1 MKTWFKYLKQGLS
14 STPPEDRISPA
25 ENSNRIIP
33 NLKNLYPYFKKNW
46 RKGFIGLLLVLL
58 ASLCGFP
65 PPLIMRYLV
74 DDVIMGR
81 QTGLLVVAIMLLAG
95 FLVAE
100 KLARMLQEFYF
111 ARLEQRITLEIQQDL
126 IARVLH
132 FPKKFF
138 DGHQT
143 GYLMSRLSEDVD
155 GIRWFFS
162 NTIVYVLSN
171 TIRFIGGL
179 CFLFYLQ
186 WRLSMIVVILL
197 PGLVW
202 CIHRLSGSLFKL
214 SHQSMEQ
221 KALLSGHLQ
230 ESLSGTDLIKAHGSE
245 ERTLKGL
252 LAGWKN
258 IFQTSL
264 QQTAVSSL
272 ANLVVDSTPG
282 MARLLAL
289 AAGAYWV
296 ISGEWTL
303 GSLLAFQAY
312 LAYVFGPAQILA
324 SANLQFQKAIAAL
337 GRVSVLFE
345 IVPEENAGAGKRV
358 DCLVGAVEFKNVSF
372 SYNGSEPVLEN
383 FCFKVNPGERVA
395 IVGPSGVG
403 KTTLLSLILR
413 FYRPTAGEILFD
425 GQPASD
431 YELSALRQRIGY
443 VSQQHRLLA
452 DTVYNNL
459 CYGNPDATEQE
470 VVDAARVAGIHDFIE
485 RLPRGY
491 ATQINENGVNLSEG
505 QKQRL
510 SIARALI
517 KKPDILVL
525 DEPTA
530 ALDFET
536 EKTLF
541 SKLPEFIQGKTLFIV
556 AHRPSTIR
564 NCDRILLLDEN
575 NLVAG
580 GSHETLLKSSA
591 YYRSMVADHISQ
603 QDAVRTTDANKLWG
617 SGFQPRT
624 SVM

>member
-14 STPPEDRISPA
+14 SAQPEDKISS
-25 ENSNRIIP
+25 EKDNSRIISH
-33 NLKNLYPYFKKNW
+33 LKNLYPYFKQNW
-46 RKGFIGLLLVLL
+46 RKGFIGLFLILL

-81 QTGLLVVAIMLLAG
+81 QIGLLAVAILLLAG

-100 KLARMLQEFYF
+100 KLVRMLQEFYF
-111 ARLEQRITLEIQQDL
+111 ARLEQRITLDIQHDL
-126 IARVLH
+126 LARVLR

-138 DGHQT
+138 DDHQT
-143 GYLMSRLSEDVD
+143 GYLMSRLLEDVD

-162 NTIVYVLSN
+162 DTIVHVLSN

-179 CFLFYLQ
+179 CFLFYLE
-186 WRLSMIVVILL
+186 WRLSLIVVILL

-214 SHQSMEQ
+214 SHRSMEQ
-221 KALLSGHLQ
+221 KAVLSGSLQ
-230 ESLSGTDLIKAHGSE
+230 ESLSGADLIKAHSSE
-245 ERTLKGL
+245 ERTLKRL

-258 IFQTSL
+258 IFKTSL

-272 ANLVVDSTPG
+272 ASLAVDSTPG

-345 IVPEENAGAGKRV
+345 IVPEENAGIGKNVNRLTG
-358 DCLVGAVEFKNVSF
+358 DVEFKNVSF
-372 SYNGSEPVLEN
+372 SYNGSEPVLQD
-383 FCFKVNPGERVA
+383 FCFKVHSGERIA

-413 FYRPTAGEILFD
+413 FYRPTAGEIFFD

-431 YELSALRQRIGY
+431 YELCSLRQRIGY
-443 VSQQHRLLA
+443 VSQRPRLLA
-452 DTVYNNL
+452 DTVLKNL
-459 CYGNPDATEQE
+459 CYGNPDAAEQE
-470 VVDAARVAGIHDFIE
+470 VVDAAVAAGIHDFIE
-485 RLPRGY
+485 SLPRGY
-491 ATQINENGVNLSEG
+491 ATQINEDGVNLSEG

-541 SKLPEFIQGKTLFIV
+541 SKLPEFIRGKTLFVV

-575 NLVAG
+575 HLMAG
-580 GSHETLLKSSA
+580 GSHETLLESNA
-591 YYRSMVADHISQ
+591 YYRSMVAGDISR
-603 QDAVRTTDANKLWG
+603 QDAA
-617 SGFQPRT
+617 PT
-624 SVM
+624 STC

>member
-1 MKTWFKYLKQGLS
+1 MKIWFKYLKQGLS
-14 STPPEDRISPA
+14 STQPEDKISPVK
-25 ENSNRIIP
+25 NSRRILP

-46 RKGFIGLLLVLL
+46 RKGFIGLLLILL
-58 ASLCGFP
+58 ASLCGFA

-81 QTGLLVVAIMLLAG
+81 QTGLLAVAIMLLAG

-100 KLARMLQEFYF
+100 KLARMLQAFYF
-111 ARLEQRITLEIQQDL
+111 ARLEQRITLEIQKDL
-126 IARVLH
+126 IARVLR

-138 DGHQT
+138 DDHQT

-186 WRLSMIVVILL
+186 WRLSMIVIILL

-202 CIHRLSGSLFKL
+202 CIHRISGSLFKL

-221 KALLSGHLQ
+221 KAVLSGHLQ
-230 ESLSGTDLIKAHGSE
+230 ESLSGAHLIKAHSSE
-245 ERTLKGL
+245 ERTLKEL

-282 MARLLAL
+282 LARLLSL
-289 AAGAYWV
+289 AAGAFWV

-345 IVPEENAGAGKRV
+345 IVPEENAGSGKKV
-358 DCLVGAVEFKNVSF
+358 DRLSGAVEFKSVSF
-372 SYNGSEPVLEN
+372 SYNGSEPVLQN
-383 FCFKVNPGERVA
+383 FCFKVHPGQRVA

-413 FYRPTAGEILFD
+413 FYRPTAGEIFFD
-425 GQPASD
+425 GKPASD
-431 YELSALRQRIGY
+431 YELSSLRQRIGY
-443 VSQQHRLLA
+443 VSQQPRLLA
-452 DTVYNNL
+452 DTVFNNL

-470 VVDAARVAGIHDFIE
+470 VVDAAGVAGIHDFIE
-485 RLPRGY
+485 SLPRGY
-491 ATQINENGVNLSEG
+491 ATRISENGVNLSEG

-536 EKTLF
+536 EKKLF
-541 SKLPEFIQGKTLFIV
+541 SKLPESIKGKTLFIV
-556 AHRPSTIR
+556 AHRPSTIH

-591 YYRSMVADHISQ
+591 YYRSMVGDHISR
-603 QDAVRTTDANKLWG
+603 QDVAPISLC
-617 SGFQPRT
+617 
-624 SVM
+624 

>member
-14 STPPEDRISPA
+14 STLPEDKISSA
-25 ENSNRIIP
+25 KNSGRLIP
-33 NLKNLYPYFKKNW
+33 NLKNLYPYFKRHW
-46 RKGFIGLLLVLL
+46 RKGFIGFFLILL

-81 QTGLLVVAIMLLAG
+81 QTGLLAAAILLLAG

-111 ARLEQRITLEIQQDL
+111 ARFEQRITLDIHQDL
-126 IARVLH
+126 IARVLR

-138 DGHQT
+138 DDNQT

-171 TIRFIGGL
+171 IIRFIGGL
-179 CFLFYLQ
+179 CFLFYLE
-186 WRLSMIVVILL
+186 WRLSLIVLILL
-197 PGLVW
+197 PGLMW
-202 CIHRLSGSLFKL
+202 CIRRLSGSLFKL
-214 SHQSMEQ
+214 SHKSMEQ
-221 KALLSGHLQ
+221 KAALSGRLQ
-230 ESLSGTDLIKAHGSE
+230 ESLSEAALIKAYSSE
-245 ERTLKGL
+245 EQTLKRL
-252 LAGWKN
+252 LDGWKN

-282 MARLLAL
+282 LARILVLAV
-289 AAGAYWV
+289 GAFWI
-296 ISGEWTL
+296 ISGQWTL
-303 GSLLAFQAY
+303 GSLLAFQAF
-312 LAYVFGPAQILA
+312 LSYVFGPAQILA

-345 IVPEENAGAGKRV
+345 IVPEENMGTGKKV
-358 DCLVGAVEFKNVSF
+358 DQLIGDVEFKNVSF
-372 SYNGSEPVLEN
+372 SYNGSEPVLQN
-383 FCFKVNPGERVA
+383 FCFKVHPGERVA
-395 IVGPSGVG
+395 IAGPSGVG

-431 YELSALRQRIGY
+431 YEVRSLRQRIGY
-443 VSQQHRLLA
+443 VSQRPRMLA
-452 DTVYNNL
+452 GSIIDNL
-459 CYGNPDATEQE
+459 RYGNPDASEAE
-470 VVDAARVAGIHDFIE
+470 VAGAARVAGIHDFIE
-485 RLPRGY
+485 SLPAGY
-491 ATQINENGVNLSEG
+491 QSEIGEKGARLSEG

-517 KKPDILVL
+517 KDPDILIL

-530 ALDFET
+530 ALDSDT
-536 EKTLF
+536 EKSLF
-541 SKLPEFIQGKTLFIV
+541 DRLPELIRRKTLFIV
-556 AHRPSTIR
+556 THRLSTIGE
-564 NCDRILLLDEN
+564 CDRVLLLNEN
-575 NLVAG
+575 RLVDSG
-580 GSHETLLKSSA
+580 THQSLMTTNA
-591 YYRSMVADHISQ
+591 YYRRMVDLQ
-603 QDAVRTTDANKLWG
+603 QSESCKNALLSN
-617 SGFQPRT
+617 
-624 SVM
+624 

>member
-14 STPPEDRISPA
+14 STPPEDKISSA
-25 ENSNRIIP
+25 KNNRRIIS

-46 RKGFIGLLLVLL
+46 RKGFIGLFLILL

-74 DDVIMGR
+74 DDVIIGR
-81 QTGLLVVAIMLLAG
+81 QTGLLAVAILLLAG

-100 KLARMLQEFYF
+100 KLLRMLQEFYF
-111 ARLEQRITLEIQQDL
+111 VRLEQRITLEIQSDL
-126 IARVLH
+126 LARVLR

-138 DGHQT
+138 DDHQT
-143 GYLMSRLSEDVD
+143 GYLMSRLLEDVD

-162 NTIVYVLSN
+162 NTIIHVLSN

-179 CFLFYLQ
+179 CFLFYLE
-186 WRLSMIVVILL
+186 WRLSLIVVILL

-214 SHQSMEQ
+214 SHRSMEQ
-221 KALLSGHLQ
+221 KAVLSGRLQ
-230 ESLSGTDLIKAHGSE
+230 ESLSGADLIKAHSSE
-245 ERTLKGL
+245 ERTQKRL

-272 ANLVVDSTPG
+272 ANLAVDSTPG

-303 GSLLAFQAY
+303 GSLLAFQAF

-324 SANLQFQKAIAAL
+324 AANLQFQKAIAAL

-345 IVPEENAGAGKRV
+345 IVPEENAGTGKNVARLIG
-358 DCLVGAVEFKNVSF
+358 DVEFKNVSF
-372 SYNGSEPVLEN
+372 SYNGSEPVLQD
-383 FCFKVNPGERVA
+383 FCFKVHPGERVA

-413 FYRPTAGEILFD
+413 FYRPTAGEIFFD

-431 YELSALRQRIGY
+431 YELGSLRQRIGY
-443 VSQQHRLLA
+443 VSQRPRLLT
-452 DTVYNNL
+452 DTVFKNL
-459 CYGNPDATEQE
+459 CYGNPDAAEQE
-470 VVDAARVAGIHDFIE
+470 VVDAAVAAGIHDFIE
-485 RLPRGY
+485 SLPNGY
-491 ATQINENGVNLSEG
+491 ATQINEDGVNLSEG

-517 KKPDILVL
+517 KNPDILVL

-530 ALDFET
+530 ALDFAT

-541 SKLPEFIQGKTLFIV
+541 SNLPEFIRGKTLFVV

-575 NLVAG
+575 HLMAG
-580 GSHETLLKSSA
+580 GSHETLLESNA
-591 YYRSMVADHISQ
+591 YYRSMVAGNISR
-603 QDAVRTTDANKLWG
+603 QDAA
-617 SGFQPRT
+617 PT
-624 SVM
+624 SHC

>member
-14 STPPEDRISPA
+14 STQSEDKISSA
-25 ENSNRIIP
+25 KNSSRSFP

-46 RKGFIGLLLVLL
+46 RKGFIGLFLILL

-74 DDVIMGR
+74 DDVIIGR
-81 QTGLLVVAIMLLAG
+81 QTGLLAVAILLLAG

-111 ARLEQRITLEIQQDL
+111 ARLEQRITLDIQHDL
-126 IARVLH
+126 LGRVLH

-138 DGHQT
+138 DDHQT
-143 GYLMSRLSEDVD
+143 GYLMSRLLEDVD

-171 TIRFIGGL
+171 TVRFIGGL
-179 CFLFYLQ
+179 CFLFYLE
-186 WRLSMIVVILL
+186 WRLSLIVVILL

-214 SHQSMEQ
+214 SHRSMEQ
-221 KALLSGHLQ
+221 KAVLSGRLQ
-230 ESLSGTDLIKAHGSE
+230 ESLSGADLIKAHSSE
-245 ERTLKGL
+245 ERTLKRL

-272 ANLVVDSTPG
+272 ANLAVDSTPG

-324 SANLQFQKAIAAL
+324 AANLQFQKAIAAL

-345 IVPEENAGAGKRV
+345 IVPEENAGTGKNV
-358 DCLVGAVEFKNVSF
+358 DRLIGDVEFKNVSF
-372 SYNGSEPVLEN
+372 SYNGSEPVLKD
-383 FCFKVNPGERVA
+383 FCFKVHPGERVA

-425 GQPASD
+425 GRPASD
-431 YELSALRQRIGY
+431 YELSSLRQRIGY
-443 VSQQHRLLA
+443 ASQRPRLLT
-452 DTVYNNL
+452 DTVFKNL
-459 CYGNPDATEQE
+459 CYGNPDAAEQE
-470 VVDAARVAGIHDFIE
+470 VIDAAVAAGIHDFIE
-485 RLPRGY
+485 SLPRGY
-491 ATQINENGVNLSEG
+491 AAQINEDGVNLSEG

-541 SKLPEFIQGKTLFIV
+541 SKLPEFIRGKTLFVV
-556 AHRPSTIR
+556 AHRPSTIC

-575 NLVAG
+575 HLMAG
-580 GSHETLLKSSA
+580 GSHETLLESNA
-591 YYRSMVADHISQ
+591 YYRSMVADNISPAER
-603 QDAVRTTDANKLWG
+603 DL
-617 SGFQPRT
+617 T
-624 SVM
+624 SLC

>member
-1 MKTWFKYLKQGLS
+1 
-14 STPPEDRISPA
+14 
-25 ENSNRIIP
+25 
-33 NLKNLYPYFKKNW
+33 
-46 RKGFIGLLLVLL
+46 
-58 ASLCGFP
+58 
-65 PPLIMRYLV
+65 
-74 DDVIMGR
+74 
-81 QTGLLVVAIMLLAG
+81 
-95 FLVAE
+95 
-100 KLARMLQEFYF
+100 
-111 ARLEQRITLEIQQDL
+111 
-126 IARVLH
+126 
-132 FPKKFF
+132 
-138 DGHQT
+138 
-143 GYLMSRLSEDVD
+143 
-155 GIRWFFS
+155 
-162 NTIVYVLSN
+162 
-171 TIRFIGGL
+171 
-179 CFLFYLQ
+179 
-186 WRLSMIVVILL
+186 
-197 PGLVW
+197 
-202 CIHRLSGSLFKL
+202 
-214 SHQSMEQ
+214 
-221 KALLSGHLQ
+221 
-230 ESLSGTDLIKAHGSE
+230 
-245 ERTLKGL
+245 
-252 LAGWKN
+252 
-258 IFQTSL
+258 
-264 QQTAVSSL
+264 
-272 ANLVVDSTPG
+272 

-289 AAGAYWV
+289 AAGAFWV

-312 LAYVFGPAQILA
+312 LAYVFGPAQILV

-345 IVPEENAGAGKRV
+345 IVPEENAGTGKKV
-358 DCLVGAVEFKNVSF
+358 DRLIGAVEFENVSF
-372 SYNGSEPVLEN
+372 SYNGSEPVLQN
-383 FCFKVNPGERVA
+383 FCFKVDPGQRVA

-431 YELSALRQRIGY
+431 YELSSLRQRIGY
-443 VSQQHRLLA
+443 VSQQPRLLA
-452 DTVYNNL
+452 DTVFNNL
-459 CYGNPDATEQE
+459 CYGNPAATEQE
-470 VVDAARVAGIHDFIE
+470 VIDAAGVAGIHNFIE
-485 RLPRGY
+485 SLPRGY

-591 YYRSMVADHISQ
+591 YYRSMVAGHISRQ
-603 QDAVRTTDANKLWG
+603 ACNESFDSELTAEGPGRVDA
-617 SGFQPRT
+617 PPT
-624 SVM
+624 SLY

>member
-14 STPPEDRISPA
+14 STQPEDKISSA
-25 ENSNRIIP
+25 KNSSRIIP
-33 NLKNLYPYFKKNW
+33 NLKNLYPYFKRTW
-46 RKGFIGLLLVLL
+46 RKGFIGLLLILM

-74 DDVIMGR
+74 DDVIMGH
-81 QTGLLVVAIMLLAG
+81 QTGLLAVAIMLLAG

-100 KLARMLQEFYF
+100 KLARVLQEFYF
-111 ARLEQRITLEIQQDL
+111 ARLEQRITLDIQQDL
-126 IARVLH
+126 IARVLR

-138 DGHQT
+138 DDHQT

-162 NTIVYVLSN
+162 NTIVYVLGN

-179 CFLFYLQ
+179 CFLFYLE
-186 WRLSMIVVILL
+186 WRLSLIVVILL

-221 KALLSGHLQ
+221 KAVLSGHLQ
-230 ESLSGTDLIKAHGSE
+230 ESLSGNDMIKAHSSE

-252 LAGWKN
+252 MAGWKN

-345 IVPEENAGAGKRV
+345 IVPEENTGTGKNVARLIG
-358 DCLVGAVEFKNVSF
+358 DVEFKNVFF
-372 SYNGSEPVLEN
+372 SYNDSEPVLQD
-383 FCFKVNPGERVA
+383 FCFKVHPGQRVA

-413 FYRPTAGEILFD
+413 FYRPSAGEILFD

-431 YELSALRQRIGY
+431 YELSSLRQRIGY
-443 VSQQHRLLA
+443 VSQQPRLLA
-452 DTVYNNL
+452 DTVFSNL

-470 VVDAARVAGIHDFIE
+470 VVDAAGVAGIHDFIE
-485 RLPRGY
+485 SLPLGY
-491 ATQINENGVNLSEG
+491 ATQINENGANLSEG

-525 DEPTA
+525 DEPTSA
-530 ALDFET
+530 MDFET

-575 NLVAG
+575 HLVAG
-580 GSHETLLKSSA
+580 GSHDTLLKANA
-591 YYRSMVADHISQ
+591 YYRSMVAGHISR
-603 QDAVRTTDANKLWG
+603 QDTAPA
-617 SGFQPRT
+617 FHC
-624 SVM
+624 